1 MELVTENLKR
11 AICSLFEVHQDEKGI
26 QRIVTPLEYPGSGD
40 KVVVRVRPVGGN
52 IYQVDENGD
61 SSLYASM
68 ADGDLESEVVSR
80 WIDDLP
86 AFSGVTLNQDEVLLA
101 TCNDP
106 SLLATTIFRVAAAA
120 QQLYALAT
128 SRATRQSSDFKQRL
142 SQAIEEISTELGLT
156 HRPDVELPHTGG
168 MIADHVIDTPEPL
181 IVVAAN
187 SAARLLE
194 AEVIH
199 MQYRMRKIP
208 GFVLAVVENQKVVGK
223 KQFER
228 ANYFTG
234 KTVTF
239 DDNDL
244 KSLVAGLN

>member
-1 MELVTENLKR
+1 
-11 AICSLFEVHQDEKGI
+11 
-26 QRIVTPLEYPGSGD
+26 
-40 KVVVRVRPVGGN
+40 
-52 IYQVDENGD
+52 
-61 SSLYASM
+61 
-68 ADGDLESEVVSR
+68 
-80 WIDDLP
+80 
-86 AFSGVTLNQDEVLLA
+86 
-101 TCNDP
+101 
-106 SLLATTIFRVAAAA
+106 
-120 QQLYALAT
+120 
-128 SRATRQSSDFKQRL
+128 
-142 SQAIEEISTELGLT
+142 
-156 HRPDVELPHTGG
+156 

-199 MQYRMRKIP
+199 MQYRMQKIP